1 MRKRLLVIFSVVIFG
16 ISPAFAF
23 AEDSATTNTI
33 TSDTTVTAT
42 PTTTKEKHADTLKV
56 RPTLTSAM
64 KDAKSEIHDKKEEA
78 RAEFKTKLAE
88 IKDARKQSIVTNI
101 DTRINTINKNRT
113 DEMSKRLER
122 LTTILTKIS
131 TKEATLSSEG
141 KNTTTLKNDI
151 TAATAAINAAIT
163 AVSDQAAKDYVV
175 TLTTDTALKTNVS
188 TVIKQFMA
196 DIKAVFLK
204 VVAAQTAVFKAHT
217 DLAKLMGITPT
228 PTTAT
233 TTPTATITVTPTP

>member
-1 MRKRLLVIFSVVIFG
+1 MRKRLLVIFSVLIFG
-16 ISPAFAF
+16 ISPSLAF

-42 PTTTKEKHADTLKV
+42 PTTTKEKHNETSKV
-56 RPTLTSAM
+56 RPTIASAM
-64 KDAKSEIHDKKEEA
+64 KDAKTEMHDKKEEV
-78 RAEFKTKLAE
+78 RTEFKTKLAE
-88 IKDARKQSIVTNI
+88 IKDAKKQSIVTNI
-101 DTRINTINKNRT
+101 DARINTINKNRT

-151 TAATAAINAAIT
+151 TAATTAINAAIT

-188 TVIKQFMA
+188 TVIKQFMS
-196 DIKAVFLK
+196 DMKAVYAK
-204 VVAAQTAVFKAHT
+204 VVAAQSAVRKAHT
-217 DLAKLMGITPT
+217 DLAKLMGVTPSPTTTTPT
-228 PTTAT
+228 VTAT
-233 TTPTATITVTPTP
+233 TTPTP